1 MIYMGK
7 NELEEWEKDTKTTK
21 GAAIFGIV
29 TASVCFIKYL
39 SRNQELQKSS
49 QELQKINTEISECY
63 AIIQEL
69 ELKWFKSSEEKQR
82 LENAKK
88 RLENAKKRREQLLK
102 QQK

>member
-7 NELEEWEKDTKTTK
+7 NELEKWESDVKVTK
-21 GAAIFGIV
+21 GAVITIILGAG
-29 TASVCFIKYL
+29 TWFINHLLK
-39 SRNQELQKSS
+39 S
-49 QELQKINTEISECY
+49 QELQKINIEINECN

-69 ELKWFKSSEEKQR
+69 EPKWLKSSEQKQR

>member
-1 MIYMGK
+1 MGK

-29 TASVCFIKYL
+29 TASVWFIKHL
-39 SRNQELQKSS
+39 LKS
-49 QELQKINTEISECY
+49 QELQKINIEINECN
-63 AIIQEL
+63 AIIQKL
-69 ELKWFKSSEEKQR
+69 EPKWLKSSEEKQR